1 MSDICLYYEE
11 KIDYISLR
19 FISFFFF
26 ALTIAQAK
34 YIYKRGKVRK
44 QSEKSQIILF
54 ITFCGNADVQSAK
67 VMQVELVTLMV
78 KG

>member
-26 ALTIAQAK
+26 FALTIAQAK
-34 YIYKRGKVRK
+34 YIYKTGKVRK

-67 VMQVELVTLMV
+67 VM
-78 KG
+78 

>member
-19 FISFFFF
+19 FISFFF